1 MDGFGDMFSFL
12 KSRRGKKG
20 KKIDWTYAEQNP
32 NDPDV
37 DVWLR
42 QQWDTGNPVVRIRVR
57 KVKEMQTG
65 NALDKFLG
73 TTR

>member
-32 NDPDV
+32 DDPDV

-42 QQWDTGNPVVRIRVR
+42 QQWILVI
-57 KVKEMQTG
+57 
-65 NALDKFLG
+65 LL
-73 TTR
+73 